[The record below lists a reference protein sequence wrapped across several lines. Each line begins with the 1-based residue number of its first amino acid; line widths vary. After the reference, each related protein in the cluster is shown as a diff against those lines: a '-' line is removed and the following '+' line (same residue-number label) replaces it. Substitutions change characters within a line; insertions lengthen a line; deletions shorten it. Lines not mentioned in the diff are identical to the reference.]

1 MGHEPLVLYN
11 SRLILACNYDQTLHR
26 KESLMEFDIPRQI
39 GAVTRRVETRLHE
52 GQPARVVVATRT
64 YDTTV
69 DDLWDAVTN
78 KERIPRWFLPV
89 SGDLRLGGRYQLQG
103 NAGGTI
109 TRCEPPRV
117 VAMTWEFGGE
127 VTWLEVTLEP
137 TADGRS
143 LLRLEHVARVP
154 DPRWD
159 EFGPGAVGVGWD
171 TALLGL
177 GQYVATGTAVDPR
190 EGMAWLGSENGREF
204 VRSSSDDWC
213 RASIAA
219 GTDAAAARAAA
230 ARTTAAYTG
239 VPADTASA
247 SG

>member
-1 MGHEPLVLYN
+1 
-11 SRLILACNYDQTLHR
+11 
-26 KESLMEFDIPRQI
+26 MEFDIPRQI
-39 GAVTRRVETRLHE
+39 GAVTRKLETRLHE
-52 GQPARVVVATRT
+52 GRPARVVVAART

-69 DDLWDAVTN
+69 DDLWDAITN

-117 VAMTWEFGGE
+117 VAMTWEFGGD
-127 VTWLEVTLEP
+127 VTWLEVTLDP
-137 TADGRS
+137 TADGRAQ
-143 LLRLEHVARVP
+143 LQLEHVAHVP
-154 DPRWD
+154 EPRWD

-177 GQYVATGTAVDPR
+177 ANHLATGAAVDPR
-190 EGMAWLGSENGREF
+190 EAMAWLGSENGREF
-204 VRSSSDDWC
+204 VRRSSDDWC
-213 RASIAA
+213 RASIDA
-219 GTDAAAARAAA
+219 GTNSAAARAAA

-239 VPADTASA
+239 VPADTTSA
-247 SG
+247 AGDAR

>member
-1 MGHEPLVLYN
+1 
-11 SRLILACNYDQTLHR
+11 
-26 KESLMEFDIPRQI
+26 MEFDIPRQI
-39 GAVTRRVETRLHE
+39 GAVTRSVETRVHE
-52 GQPARVVVATRT
+52 GQPARVVVAART

-69 DDLWDAVTN
+69 DDLWNAVTS

-137 TADGRS
+137 TTDGRS

-177 GQYVATGTAVDPR
+177 GQYVATGIAVDPR

-204 VRSSSDDWC
+204 VRHSSSDWC

-219 GTDAAAARAAA
+219 GTDTASARAAA

-239 VPADTASA
+239 VPVDTAA
-247 SG
+247 APDTAR